1 MLAKKIA
8 QLLPLKVTYKF
19 SLKLKLLVIKQRES
33 EWHERQ
39 LLKEEK
45 YRRRQQEMEQDSWN
59 NNGKTFYLKSCTQ

>member
-1 MLAKKIA
+1 MLLKKIA
-8 QLLPLKVTYKF
+8 HLHQLKVIKYN
-19 SLKLKLLVIKQRES
+19 LLINLNILVIKQRES

-59 NNGKTFYLKSCTQ
+59 NNGKANV